1 MQVDAI
7 YKISQDQF
15 KSLNYG
21 RIKYTIVFDSV
32 YIIRVLVGNKWHT
45 QKGLL
50 NIILWREYLRGMGMV
65 KGIDKEWWALRNC

>member
-21 RIKYTIVFDSV
+21 GIKYTIVFDSV
-32 YIIRVLVGNKWHT
+32 YIIRVLVGNKWH
-45 QKGLL
+45 
-50 NIILWREYLRGMGMV
+50 
-65 KGIDKEWWALRNC
+65 A